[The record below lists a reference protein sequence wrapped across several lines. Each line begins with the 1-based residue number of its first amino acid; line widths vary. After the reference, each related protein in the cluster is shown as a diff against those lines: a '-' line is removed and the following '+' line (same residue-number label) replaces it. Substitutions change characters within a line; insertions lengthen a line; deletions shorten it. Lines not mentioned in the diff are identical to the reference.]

1 MNITANNV
9 IVDDDYDE
17 LTEMEMENMGAKPT
31 KSKPRPKS
39 SSELV
44 KLNASS
50 KKGFVKNVQQNSNK
64 NLLKVLGFGVMGA
77 VMYPL
82 VPTLVQAVS
91 DRDMSGW
98 PGMLLGVGSA
108 SLLGLGIGKPE
119 MAVGAISA
127 MGTHLLYAKGTRVIE
142 EVTNT
147 PIYRMNPLVV
157 SHYVEEENQI
167 ENENQLVNN

>member
-9 IVDDDYDE
+9 IVEDEYDDETGSERTVDS
-17 LTEMEMENMGAKPT
+17 KRK
-31 KSKPRPKS
+31 KSKS

-64 NLLKVLGFGVMGA
+64 NLLKVLGFGIMGA

-82 VPTLVQAVS
+82 VPTLVQAVTE
-91 DRDMSGW
+91 RDMSGW

-142 EVTNT
+142 DVTNT
-147 PIYRMNPLVV
+147 PIYRMNPLSVPR
-157 SHYVEEENQI
+157 YVEEENQI
-167 ENENQLVNN
+167 EEENKIENN